1 MKPYRGFV
9 SYVRP
14 ASDPSPNCQL
24 ITRFGD
30 ADAAIAA
37 LPMLAPR
44 GGGRAPRVA
53 DAATIEREMAA
64 PGKRTSASALSRH
77 HPEPTAG

>member
-37 LPMLAPR
+37 LPMLALRRRACAAGR
-44 GGGRAPRVA
+44 GCCDDRARDGRPWKTHVGVC
-53 DAATIEREMAA
+53 TF
-64 PGKRTSASALSRH
+64 SASL
-77 HPEPTAG
+77 